1 MQECISVCTMA
12 TNKVRRIQRLP
23 VFDQTGQCFD
33 FQPVNKNIKNN
44 SFDLVLKKNTKSG
57 L

>member
-12 TNKVRRIQRLP
+12 TYKVRRIQRLP

-33 FQPVNKNIKNN
+33 FQPANKNIKNN

>member
-1 MQECISVCTMA
+1 M
-12 TNKVRRIQRLP
+12 LP

-57 L
+57 LQPKINAYLHGNLTLTRQ